1 MSKKPPK
8 CSVESTTTTAALA
21 PPTVMPTPPT
31 KAETPGFTSFFERY
45 WQFCLWGAVSLV
57 LVLNNQVFKFL
68 GALIYLPLLVFAVF
82 ILAFVVR
89 HVLNR
94 TSTDAYIH
102 ADAYDTDFAS
112 LTPLA
117 KVVITQIQFAV
128 YLIAIA
134 FLAARVLG

>member
-1 MSKKPPK
+1 MSKKTPK
-8 CSVESTTTTAALA
+8 CTVESTTTAA

-31 KAETPGFTSFFERY
+31 KAETPGIFSFFQRY

-112 LTPLA
+112 LTPFQ
-117 KVVITQIQFAV
+117 KVCVTQAQMMC
-128 YLIAIA
+128 YLLIIAI
-134 FLAARVLG
+134 LAARVLG